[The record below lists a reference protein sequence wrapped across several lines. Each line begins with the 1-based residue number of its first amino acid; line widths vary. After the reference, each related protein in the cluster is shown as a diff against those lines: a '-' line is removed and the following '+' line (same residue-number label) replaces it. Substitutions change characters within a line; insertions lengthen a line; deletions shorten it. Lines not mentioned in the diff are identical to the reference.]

1 LAASRKNFLVKLI
14 FEDLTHFPLQGSGA
28 HLLWGGMSLRRLAL
42 PLLAFALILRRGIAA
57 DPEWT
62 VHFQTTL
69 VEDIQPGFD
78 APYSGPLS
86 LSSHQ
91 EDAHTITATVFL
103 GVKVWPGGAI
113 YFDPEATQG
122 TGLSD
127 TFGVAGFP
135 NGEATHASGSVA
147 TYTTARLFLRQTF
160 GFGGGT
166 EKIDDDQNQIAGTQ
180 DVNRLTVTIGKFS
193 AVDSFDGN
201 AYSHDPRTQ
210 FLNWGLMDNAAWDYP
225 ANVKGYTGGATL
237 EWNTARG
244 TLRYGIFLEPA
255 QANQFALDDHWGSAF
270 GQILE
275 YELRYELAGHHGAAR
290 PMVYWNR
297 ADMGGYAE
305 ALQEPVPDITSVRS
319 YRSKVGAG
327 VSWDQELNP
336 TLGAFGRA
344 GWDDGKS
351 ETWAFTEVDRTI
363 SAGLS
368 AHGKSWGRPDD
379 VVAVAGLVDGLSDLH
394 RRYLAAGGLG
404 IIAGDGRLNYGTE
417 NILETYYAWRL
428 VEQVTATFDYQFID
442 HPAYNRDRGP
452 VSVIG
457 LRLHAEF

>member
-1 LAASRKNFLVKLI
+1 MPVRRFTLLLLVLGFI
-14 FEDLTHFPLQGSGA
+14 PGR
-28 HLLWGGMSLRRLAL
+28 GM
-42 PLLAFALILRRGIAA
+42 AA

-62 VHFQTTL
+62 LHFQTTL
-69 VEDIQPGFD
+69 IEDTQPGFN

-86 LSSHQ
+86 LSPSQ

-103 GVKVWPGGAI
+103 GAKIWQGGAI
-113 YFDPEATQG
+113 FFDPEATQG
-122 TGLSD
+122 TGLSR
-127 TFGVAGFP
+127 TLGVAGFP
-135 NGEATHASGSVA
+135 NGEATHASSSAA
-147 TYTTARLFLRQTF
+147 TYTTARLSLRQTF

-180 DVNRLTVTIGKFS
+180 DVDRLTVTIGKLS

-225 ANVKGYTGGATL
+225 ANFNGYTGGATL
-237 EWNTARG
+237 EWNTAHG

-255 QANQFALDDHWGSAF
+255 QANQSALDDHWGSAF
-270 GQILE
+270 GQVME
-275 YELRYELAGHHGAAR
+275 YELRYEASGHHGAVR

-297 ADMGGYAE
+297 AHMGGYAE
-305 ALQEPVPDITSVRS
+305 ALQEPAPDITSVRA

-336 TLGAFGRA
+336 TLGVFGRA

-351 ETWAFTEVDRTI
+351 ESWAFTEVDRTV

-379 VVAVAGLVDGLSDLH
+379 VLATAGLVDGLSDLH

-404 IIAGDGRLNYGTE
+404 FIVGDGAAELRHGKYLGNVLRLALGR
-417 NILETYYAWRL
+417 AGHGHPRL
-428 VEQVTATFDYQFID
+428 SIHRSSGLQSRPGPGQ
-442 HPAYNRDRGP
+442 RDRHSASRR
-452 VSVIG
+452 V
-457 LRLHAEF
+457 LRKSATW